1 MAFNLLIINIL
12 CMYRNGTI
20 KLYIFV
26 ILMLSCRITLCSACS
41 LALHDWQLKLFF
53 KIPINA
59 PFIPLSEIAVI
70 QSHFKKAVTDRIFWV
85 TKPGVLSP
93 YLDFIISFVDGWA
106 SQAKWKIV
114 ADNKSVIKLA
124 KSFAKDENKP
134 LIVGSD
140 KNFLKVAVFLDANS
154 KNNCVQ
160 IVLAQDSRIRC
171 IFQDPQNPWA
181 QEFNVQSWFSLIFYK
196 LPIPGNILS
205 FSAYPVDGNRASI
218 YEDHPLVESL
228 LSKKCLMR
236 RPDLVVDPYSF
247 DFPDLPE

>member
-1 MAFNLLIINIL
+1 MH
-12 CMYRNGTI
+12 RRQKI
-20 KLYIFV
+20 KLSFLGIFFLFWG
-26 ILMLSCRITLCSACS
+26 ISASFSCS

-70 QSHFKKAVTDRIFWV
+70 QNQFKEKVTDRILWV

-93 YLDFIISFVDGWA
+93 YNDFIISFIEGWA
-106 SQAKWKIV
+106 TQVKWEIV
-114 ADNKSVIKLA
+114 ANSKSVIKLA
-124 KSFAKDENKP
+124 KSLAKESNTP

-140 KNFLKVAVFLDANS
+140 KNFLKIAVFLDANS
-154 KNNCVQ
+154 KNNCCQ

-181 QEFNVQSWFSLIFYK
+181 QEYNMQSWFSLIFYR

-205 FSAYPVDGNRASI
+205 FSTYPVDGTRMAI
-218 YEDHPLVESL
+218 YEDHPLVEEL
-228 LSKKCLMR
+228 LSKKCLLR
-236 RPDLVVDPYSF
+236 RPDLVIDPYSF

>member
-1 MAFNLLIINIL
+1 
-12 CMYRNGTI
+12 MYSKNKI
-20 KLYIFV
+20 KYYIVV
-26 ILMLSCRITLCSACS
+26 ILLLLCGVTNSFACS

-59 PFIPLSEIAVI
+59 PFVPLSEVAVI
-70 QSHFKKAVTDRIFWV
+70 QNHFKKAVTDRIFWV

-93 YLDFIISFVDGWA
+93 YLDFVLSFIDGWA
-106 SQAKWKIV
+106 SQTKWKIV
-114 ADNKSVIKLA
+114 TDNKSVIKLA

-181 QEFNVQSWFSLIFYK
+181 QEFNMQSWFSLIFYK

-205 FSAYPVDGNRASI
+205 FSAYPVDGTRASI

-236 RPDLVVDPYSF
+236 RPDLVIDPYSF